1 MGALPAWVVMSIDVL
16 ARSAGIRSRD
26 LSGLTNPL
34 LVAFAYY
41 LAAEAAF
48 FIGTLSDTIFAPF
61 WPPNTVLLCALLFTP
76 PARWWIFIAAAFP
89 AHAFAEYRIGMD
101 TSAMLVAFV
110 TNCLFAGASAWALQR
125 FVGTTSIFET
135 INKTSLYILITAVG
149 TASIVALGGALV
161 PILSGGN
168 LHDYWIHW
176 QQWYAANALGSVTLS
191 PIAILALTNRR
202 RPWLASMTAQ
212 QRLEALLLGILL
224 IAICAIAFKPN
235 ILDIPRAYLPTIL
248 YSPLP
253 FVALAAIRFGVRGAS
268 AAIVIVTM
276 VLIWRVLN
284 GPGPF
289 VSGTPEN
296 TVFAMQV
303 FLVTLS
309 VLLLLLGAATDESRR
324 ASRLTEE
331 SEKRMA
337 LSAAAADTGIWQ
349 YRHDTDDFW
358 LTDHCREMFGLGPG
372 KRVTRET
379 IVDSVYP
386 DDRDTVANVLDDL
399 DGDTTIEFRMPAS
412 DGNVR
417 WYRLRASPQIGSDGD
432 PTLVRGIVTNITERR
447 EAEAEAAL
455 QRQEIAHL
463 MRVSMLGELS
473 GGLAHELT
481 QPLTAILSNA
491 QAAKAMLRS
500 ARPAM
505 PEVDEALDDIIAED
519 NRAGE
524 VIHRLRNLLKKGES
538 KFEDVDLNALVL
550 STLRLVNSELINRR
564 IRVSTEFSIEPALTS
579 GDAVQLQQI
588 LLNLLMNAA
597 EAMHDTPPG
606 RRRLKVDTTGSDAGW
621 VELSVTDQG
630 PGIAPSQINHLFQPF
645 FTTKERGLGL
655 GLVICSTIA
664 KLHGGSIDLANN
676 ADGGLTATLRLPK
689 DNVLGGAR

>member
-1 MGALPAWVVMSIDVL
+1 MSIDVL
-16 ARSAGIRSRD
+16 ARSAGIRPRD
-26 LSGLTNPL
+26 LSGLRNPL

-48 FIGTLSDTIFAPF
+48 FIGTLSDDIFAPF

-89 AHAFAEYRIGMD
+89 AHAFAEYRVGMGA
-101 TSAMLVAFV
+101 SAMLVAFV

-149 TASIVALGGALV
+149 TSSVIALGGALV
-161 PILSGGN
+161 PILSGGK
-168 LHDYWIHW
+168 LSDYWIYW
-176 QQWYAANALGSVTLS
+176 QQWYASNALGSVTLS
-191 PIAILALTNRR
+191 PIAILALANRH
-202 RPWLASMTAQ
+202 RPWLASMTTQ
-212 QRLEALLLGILL
+212 QRLEALILGVLLM
-224 IAICAIAFKPN
+224 AICAVAFKPN
-235 ILDIPRAYLPTIL
+235 IFDIPRAYLPTVL

-253 FVALAAIRFGVRGAS
+253 LVALAAIRFGARGAS

-276 VLIWRVLN
+276 VLIWRALN

-337 LSAAAADTGIWQ
+337 LAAAAADTGIWQ
-349 YRHDTDDFW
+349 YRRDTDDFW
-358 LTDHCREMFGLGPG
+358 LTDHCREMFGLQHRE
-372 KRVTRET
+372 RVTRET
-379 IVDSVYP
+379 IVDRVYP
-386 DDRDTVANVLDDL
+386 DDRDTVSDVLHDL
-399 DGDTTIEFRMPAS
+399 DRDATIEFRIPVT
-412 DGNVR
+412 DGDVR
-417 WYRLRASPQIGSDGD
+417 WYRLRASPQIGSEGD
-432 PTLVRGIVTNITERR
+432 PTLVRGVVTNITERR
-447 EAEAEAAL
+447 KAEAEAAL

-491 QAAKAMLRS
+491 QAAKAMLQ
-500 ARPAM
+500 AKRPAIA
-505 PEVDEALDDIIAED
+505 EISETLDDIIAED

-538 KFEDVDLNALVL
+538 KFEDVDLNALAL

-564 IRVSTEFSIEPALTS
+564 IKVSTEFSAEPAAAF

-588 LLNLLMNAA
+588 LLNLLLNAA
-597 EAMHDTPPG
+597 EAMHDAPPG
-606 RRRLKVDTTGSDAGW
+606 RRRLKVQTTDLDANW

-630 PGIAPSQINHLFQPF
+630 PGISPSQINHLFQPF

-676 ADGGLTATLRLPK
+676 SEGGLTAKLRLPK
-689 DNVLGGAR
+689 DNVFGGTR

>member
-1 MGALPAWVVMSIDVL
+1 MSVGVV
-16 ARSAGIRSRD
+16 ARAAGIRSRD
-26 LSGLTNPL
+26 LSGLANPL

-48 FIGTLSDTIFAPF
+48 FIGTLSDNIFAPF
-61 WPPNTVLLCALLFTP
+61 WPPNTILLCALLFTP
-76 PARWWIFIAAAFP
+76 PSRWWISIAAAFP
-89 AHAFAEYRIGMD
+89 AHAFAEYRVGMGTD
-101 TSAMLVAFV
+101 AMLVAFV

-125 FVGTTSIFET
+125 FVGATSIFET

-149 TASIVALGGALV
+149 TSSLVALGGALV
-161 PILSGGN
+161 PILSGGRLN
-168 LHDYWIHW
+168 DYWIHW

-202 RPWLASMTAQ
+202 RPWLAAMTAQ
-212 QRLEALLLGILL
+212 QRLEALVLGVVL

-235 ILDIPRAYLPTIL
+235 IFDIPRAYLPTIL

-253 FVALAAIRFGVRGAS
+253 LVALAAIRFGVRGAS
-268 AAIVIVTM
+268 GAIVIVTM
-276 VLIWRVLN
+276 VLIWRALN

-309 VLLLLLGAATDESRR
+309 VLLLLLGAAIDESRR

-337 LSAAAADTGIWQ
+337 LAAAAADTGIWQ
-349 YRHDTDDFW
+349 YHRDTGDLW
-358 LTDHCREMFGLGPG
+358 LTDHCREMFGLGRD
-372 KRVTRET
+372 KRVTHET
-379 IVDSVYP
+379 IVDTVHP
-386 DDRDTVANVLDDL
+386 DDRDTVSDVLRDHDR
-399 DGDTTIEFRMPAS
+399 DATVEFRMPES
-412 DGNVR
+412 EGNVR

-432 PTLVRGIVTNITERR
+432 PTLVRGIVTDITERR

-491 QAAKAMLRS
+491 QAAKAMLRT
-500 ARPAM
+500 AQPAM
-505 PEVDEALDDIIAED
+505 PELDEALDDIISED

-564 IRVSTEFSIEPALTS
+564 IRVSTDFSVEPALAS

-597 EAMHDTPPG
+597 EAMHDTPPA
-606 RRRLKVDTTGSDAGW
+606 RRRLKVHTTGSDADW

-630 PGIAPSQINHLFQPF
+630 PGISPSQINHLFQPF

-664 KLHGGSIDLANN
+664 KLHGGSIELANN
-676 ADGGLTATLRLPK
+676 TDGGITARLRLPK
-689 DNVLGGAR
+689 DNVLGRVR